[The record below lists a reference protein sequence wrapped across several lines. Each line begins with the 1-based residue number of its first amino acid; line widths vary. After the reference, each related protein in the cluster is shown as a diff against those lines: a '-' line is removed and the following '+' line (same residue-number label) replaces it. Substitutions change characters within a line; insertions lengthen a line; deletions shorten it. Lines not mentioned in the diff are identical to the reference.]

1 MTPLVANKTSR
12 NDVVPPIPSSI
23 LPSKQ
28 MFSRTLKLPGLTKG
42 EAMKASELF
51 DGASPHRKVAVK
63 AATTLALEGC
73 RAGSDEGFR
82 LSRHGGLL
90 IN

>member
-1 MTPLVANKTSR
+1 MAPLVANKTSR

-23 LPSKQ
+23 LPGKQ
-28 MFSRTLKLPGLTKG
+28 MLCSALELPSLTKSD
-42 EAMKASELF
+42 AVKASKLL
-51 DGASPHRKVAVK
+51 DRASPHRKITVIT
-63 AATTLALEGC
+63 ATTLAFEGC
-73 RAGSDEGFR
+73 RAGFDEGFR